1 MHSES
6 TLPHLGRHC
15 RATDIL
21 IAVDL
26 PELSGCDTRELG
38 AVTLSL
44 DSMSGVTVILLHP
57 PEYTES
63 DASNPQLRVTQIRR
77 PFRNS
82 DFASL
87 LSQLSVALDAGSIV
101 HLGLNSPVVEPGSDL
116 DTFSADPPSGIAI
129 DPTQFDQSPQG
140 AIDQIVNILHY
151 VSSMRRTIAMSEA
164 V

>member
-1 MHSES
+1 MHSDS
-6 TLPHLGRHC
+6 TLPRLGRHC
-15 RATDIL
+15 RTTDIL

-38 AVTLSL
+38 SVTSSL
-44 DSMSGVTVILLHP
+44 DSMPGVTVLLLHP
-57 PEYTES
+57 PGYTEF
-63 DASNPQLRVTQIRR
+63 DAINPRFRVSQTRR
-77 PFRNS
+77 PSRNS

-101 HLGLNSPVVEPGSDL
+101 HLGLDSPVVEPGSDL
-116 DTFSADPPSGIAI
+116 DTYSADPPTGIAI

-151 VSSMRRTIAMSEA
+151 VSSMRRTIAMSGA